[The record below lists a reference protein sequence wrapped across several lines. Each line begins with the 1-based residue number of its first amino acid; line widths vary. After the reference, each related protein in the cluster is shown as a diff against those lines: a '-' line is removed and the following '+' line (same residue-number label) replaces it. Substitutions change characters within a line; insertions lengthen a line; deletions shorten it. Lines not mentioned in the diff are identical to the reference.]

1 MAKDNPKGTAVQFKV
16 HLKPT
21 EVGALVIKR
30 MERPHADKS
39 VELRRYIEL
48 GYAAEQA
55 GFILDGTVL
64 RHAGRVWD
72 IQPIFNVKEASVSL
86 PVENVLPA
94 TVLPSPADPESVN
107 PLPASTGIDQRSST
121 KDREGKGENSIG
133 PTSLKANLRGI
144 SG

>member
-72 IQPIFNVKEASVSL
+72 IQPIFNVNEASVSL

-94 TVLPSPADPESVN
+94 TVLPSPTNPESVK
-107 PLPASTGIDQRSST
+107 PLPASTGIDQPSST
-121 KDREGKGENSIG
+121 KDREVKGENSIG
-133 PTSLKANLRGI
+133 ATSLRANLRGI